1 VWPSWE
7 DHDSQLWILDVDG
20 VRLVIDAMSP
30 PGASQAVRAELR
42 QAVES
47 IHFER

>member
-1 VWPSWE
+1 MW
-7 DHDSQLWILDVDG
+7 
-20 VRLVIDAMSP
+20 RLIGRIDAYSP
-30 PGASQAVRAELR
+30 AASSDSVRAELR